1 MDLTLHFYEKDDYY
15 DFKETKISEGYFFE
29 SITKFIHNTIDISD
43 IDVEKLIVDI
53 SAITEY
59 INIQSVTEQVVGR
72 FEISP
77 FYICDISKKEKIEY
91 ELRFAFENL
100 KNLDKDSFIKKKKEK
115 KTSELDEVQIVKQHK
130 KITDLS
136 DDELDIFLHE
146 FNSKLYGHE
155 KFKNDFAQQLRSF
168 RIFNKL
174 GENKILSFFLMGD
187 SGVGK
192 TEVARTIFNCLNG
205 KKRLAKI
212 NFGNYSSEFS
222 LSSLIGASRGYR
234 DSEDGEIFMKV
245 RDTDIGV
252 LLIDEF
258 EKSNATLFNY
268 FLNVLET
275 GLMESSLGGQIDL
288 NGFIIIFT
296 SNISKENFK
305 EKISPE
311 LRSRFDYKGIF
322 TLLSNTEKRKYIEF
336 RSENI
341 SKKIKTE
348 YGYEFGEEL
357 KQYLLNNIKI
367 ETFKNMRNINREIKK
382 MFLLYLAN
390 QEQNN
395 PDSSDLQSLSIK

>member
-1 MDLTLHFYEKDDYY
+1 MSTTLYFYEKDDYF
-15 DFKETKISEGYFFE
+15 DFKETKLSQGFFFE

-43 IDVEKLIVDI
+43 IDVENLIIDI
-53 SAITEY
+53 SAIAEY
-59 INIQSVTEQVVGR
+59 NSIQSLTEQVVDR
-72 FEISP
+72 FEACNS
-77 FYICDISKKEKIEY
+77 FICDISKKEKIEY
-91 ELRFAFENL
+91 ELRNAFENL
-100 KNLDKDSFIKKKKEK
+100 KNLDKDSFVKKKK
-115 KTSELDEVQIVKQHK
+115 KTKVSDIKEVQITKQHK
-130 KITDLS
+130 KIIDLS
-136 DDELDIFLHE
+136 DDELDIFLSE
-146 FNSKLYGHE
+146 FSSKLYGHE
-155 KFKNDFAQQLRSF
+155 KFKNDFAQQLRTF

-174 GENKILSFFLMGD
+174 GENKILSFFLMGE

-192 TEVARTIFNCLNG
+192 TEVARTIFNCLKG

-234 DSEDGEIFMKV
+234 DSEDGDIFMKV

-275 GLMESSLGGQIDL
+275 GLMESSLGNQIDL

-296 SNISKENFK
+296 SNISKEDFK

-322 TLLSNTEKRKYIEF
+322 TLLSDLEKRKYIEF

-341 SKKIKTE
+341 TKKIKTE
-348 YGYEFGEEL
+348 YGYEFGDDL
-357 KQYLLNNIKI
+357 KQYLLKSINV
-367 ETFKNMRNINREIKK
+367 ETFTNMRNINREIKK
-382 MFLLYLAN
+382 MFLLYLSDKI
-390 QEQNN
+390 NN
-395 PDSSDLQSLSIK
+395 NSIKNV

>member
-1 MDLTLHFYEKDDYY
+1 MNSTLHFYEKDDYF

-29 SITKFIHNTIDISD
+29 SISKFIHNSIDISD
-43 IDVEKLIVDI
+43 IDVEYLIIDI

-59 INIQSVTEQVVGR
+59 NSIQSLTEQVVDK
-72 FEISP
+72 FETSP
-77 FYICDISKKEKIEY
+77 FFICDISKKEKIEY
-91 ELRFAFENL
+91 ELRLAFENL
-100 KNLDKDSFIKKKKEK
+100 KNLDKDSFTKKKKEIK
-115 KTSELDEVQIVKQHK
+115 DSNIDESQIKKQHK
-130 KITDLS
+130 KITDLD
-136 DDELDIFLHE
+136 DDELDIFLNE

-155 KFKNDFAQQLRSF
+155 KFKNDFAQQIRTF

-174 GENKILSFFLMGD
+174 GENKILSFFLMGE

-192 TEVARTIFNCLNG
+192 TEVARTIFNCLKG
-205 KKRLAKI
+205 EKRLAKI

-234 DSEDGEIFMKV
+234 DSEDGDIFMKV

-275 GLMESSLGGQIDL
+275 GLIESSLGGQIDL

-336 RSENI
+336 RSESI

-348 YGYEFGEEL
+348 FGIEL
-357 KQYLLNNIKI
+357 GDDLKHYLLSSINVEI
-367 ETFKNMRNINREIKK
+367 FKNMRNINREIKK
-382 MFLLYLAN
+382 RFLSYL
-390 QEQNN
+390 
-395 PDSSDLQSLSIK
+395 SDKIQDNSINENLKL